1 MLTIFGSVNRMLIC
15 LQFKKGGK
23 ELMFKLKIV
32 MGYRIVFGFWKCHS
46 KIISTII
53 THLTQIKKKFYITQ
67 LLFINHHDHDIKKIL
82 NLDGMKA
89 LLMLLGKGDGCSLKT
104 SQIYI
109 LKSENYFLFPELVW
123 LFWKFSVSK

>member
-1 MLTIFGSVNRMLIC
+1 MLTMFGSVNRMLIC

-46 KIISTII
+46 QNYIYHHYTLDTNQKKI
-53 THLTQIKKKFYITQ
+53 L
-67 LLFINHHDHDIKKIL
+67 HHTASFHQSSWSWHKKIL

-123 LFWKFSVSK
+123 LFWKFNVSK